1 LVPESTQLTR
11 CSIILPWNIASPEQT
26 VGAMERFHKSRIG
39 MTHLHIDVSHHRMV
53 SKECSMHHADTLRTF
68 FVGTGQLQQPC
79 YYSFRDLKDI

>member
-1 LVPESTQLTR
+1 
-11 CSIILPWNIASPEQT
+11 
-26 VGAMERFHKSRIG
+26 